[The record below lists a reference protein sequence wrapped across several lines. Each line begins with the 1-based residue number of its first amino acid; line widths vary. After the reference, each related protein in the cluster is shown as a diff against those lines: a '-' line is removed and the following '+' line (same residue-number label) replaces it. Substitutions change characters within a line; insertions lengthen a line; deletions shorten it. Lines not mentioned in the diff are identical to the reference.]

1 MCLQGSWEECMRAI
15 PEVAAAEGYDGKTA
29 LVWADVRGPADSPD
43 HVSSLNAFLAR
54 HADVRFLFLAS
65 VA

>member
-1 MCLQGSWEECMRAI
+1 MCSQGSWEECMRAI
-15 PEVAAAEGYDGKTA
+15 PEVAVAEGCDGKTA

-54 HADVRFLFLAS
+54 HAHVSFLSLAT
-65 VA
+65 VT